1 MGVCISNAS
10 ILQNLKDVDGNKHEG
25 TQENVNI
32 QWESPC
38 NIQWGLQREW
48 WLCWIWGL
56 IRNDQ
61 GH

>member
-1 MGVCISNAS
+1 MGICISNAS

-38 NIQWGLQREW
+38 NIQWGLQKGVVA
-48 WLCWIWGL
+48 LLDLGI
-56 IRNDQ
+56 N
-61 GH
+61 